1 MPQSATVH
9 YRYERKYLSGDY
21 SAKQLENFLLLN
33 EQSFQKIYY
42 KRQVNSIYFDTP
54 DFEYFQQNINGDAQR
69 QKVRVRWYGLADYS
83 EQVQLEVKIRS
94 GEMIRKEIYPLV
106 NPKKKLSDWLE
117 ELTLLVQAKLSEKME
132 EARALQPV
140 LNNVYQ
146 RAYYY
151 SPATKVR
158 ITIDERIGAR
168 QMGDYLKLR
177 PWHFFDFSVL
187 ECKYKMQDDEALRKI
202 VRTMPIQI
210 AKSSK
215 YVMGVEKIYPQ
226 LCS

>member
-1 MPQSATVH
+1 MSQSATAH

-21 SAKQLENFLLLN
+21 SAKQLENFLLLSD
-33 EQSFQKIYY
+33 QGFQKIYY

-54 DFEYFQQNINGDAQR
+54 DFEYFQQNINGDANR
-69 QKVRVRWYGLADYS
+69 QKVRVRWYGSADYS
-83 EQVQLEVKIRS
+83 EQVQLEIKMRS

-106 NPKKKLSDWLE
+106 NHEKNLGAWLNA
-117 ELTLLVQAKLSEKME
+117 LTLLVQEKLSDKIE

-146 RAYYY
+146 RAYFY
-151 SPATKVR
+151 SPTAKVR

-168 QMGDYLKLR
+168 QMRDYLQLR
-177 PWHFFDFSVL
+177 PWRFFDFSVL
-187 ECKYKMQDDEALRKI
+187 ECKYKIQDDAALQKI

-215 YVMGVEKIYPQ
+215 YVMGVEKIHPQ

>member
-1 MPQSATVH
+1 MSQSAAVH
-9 YRYERKYLSGDY
+9 HRYERKYLSGDY

-54 DFEYFQQNINGDAQR
+54 DFEYFQQNIDGDANR
-69 QKVRVRWYGLADYS
+69 QKVRVRWYGSVNFS
-83 EQVQLEVKIRS
+83 EQVQLEIKMRS

-106 NPKKKLSDWLE
+106 NPQKNLKAWLD
-117 ELTLLVQAKLSEKME
+117 ELTLLVQEKLSDKIE

-146 RAYYY
+146 RAYFY
-151 SPATKVR
+151 SPTTKVR

-168 QMGDYLKLR
+168 RMGDYLQLR
-177 PWHFFDFSVL
+177 PWRFFDFSVL
-187 ECKYKMQDDEALRKI
+187 ECKYKIQDDVALQKI
-202 VRTMPIQI
+202 VRSMPIQI

-215 YVMGVEKIYPQ
+215 YVMGVEKIHPQ